1 MNFNKNKNNN
11 KLVLTTFIT
20 ELTNFIELLCNLL
33 PQSKELQQNK
43 TYFISCKKMNP
54 RAILLSWHTDIA
66 DNFKKPIEEGN
77 ILFFAKHDYKNDP
90 YLKEYSSFIIQMF
103 ENLKINIE
111 KLKEDDKTTSMT
123 YIQNLSKISELYIL

>member
-1 MNFNKNKNNN
+1 MTFDKNNN
-11 KLVLTTFIT
+11 KLVLKTFIS
-20 ELTNFIELLCNLL
+20 ELTNFIDMLCNLL

-43 TYFISCKKMNP
+43 TYYISCKKMNP
-54 RAILLSWHTDIA
+54 RAILISWHTDIA
-66 DNFKKPIEEGN
+66 EHFKKQIEEGD

-111 KLKEDDKTTSMT
+111 KLSDEHKQTAIT
-123 YIQNLSKISELYIL
+123 YIQNLSKISKLYIL